1 MIGRAAGRPR
11 YDPGVAFDPVPPT
24 LDLVGLE
31 HAALER
37 WDVEGVFAES
47 LRRRE
52 GAPEWVFY
60 EGPPTANGRPGIHH
74 VWARLFKDL
83 YPRFQTMRG
92 HHVARKGGWDCH
104 GLPVEV
110 QVEQEL
116 GFHSKH
122 EIEAYGIAEFNRLCR
137 ESVHR
142 YVADFEA
149 LTRRIG
155 MWLDTD
161 DAYWTLDNSFIE
173 TVWWLFRQMWDAG
186 DIYEGHKV
194 VPYCGRCGTAL
205 SSHELGQPG
214 AYREVTEP
222 SVYVRFPVVDRDFDL
237 LVWTTTPWT
246 LVSNVGAA
254 VGPDVEYVRVRTP
267 PPSGHGA
274 GNGRRDLVMA
284 AARVAEVLGDDA
296 EVLGPVAVDDLVGL
310 HYERPFD
317 LLELPTASPE
327 RPGGGARVVAA
338 DFVTVDDGS
347 GIVHLAPAFGEI
359 DREVAGAEG
368 LPMLNPVG
376 PAATFVDSAL
386 GTTPWTGTF
395 VKDADPAIIDAL
407 AAAGKVERV
416 VDYAH
421 SYPHCWRC
429 GTPLVYWAK
438 PTWFARTSAHKD
450 ELLRENETIGWHPE
464 HIKHGRFGDWLE
476 NNVDWALSRDRF
488 WGTPLPVWRCD
499 DCGTDT
505 CIGSV
510 AELAQRSGRDLA
522 DLDLHRPAVDEV
534 TIDCSKCEQPGARR
548 VDPVLDAWFDSGSM
562 PAAQFHFPFD
572 AGSSRAGAPGA
583 GDSGADDSG
592 AAGTLPARFPAD
604 FICEAIDQTR
614 GWFYSLLAVNT
625 LVFGRTPYRNV
636 VCLALVVD
644 KDGQKMSKS
653 KGNVIDPWTVLDTR
667 GADALRWNFFSAG
680 SPWTPRRVSVEAVDE
695 SARFLVTLWNT
706 YSFFV
711 TYANLDGW
719 APDRATGGQRGA
731 PARATHVLDRWV
743 RSRLHHTVAT
753 VTDALDDFDALRG
766 AQAIEGFVDDLSN
779 WYVRRSRARFWQSD
793 DPLAHATLHECLAT
807 VARLLAPFTPFV
819 ADELWRNLEAE
830 TGSVHLADWPDVDAD
845 ALDPD
850 LEREMERA
858 RAVVS
863 LGLSARNE
871 SKLKVRQPLRRALV
885 LQPDAATFSGAV
897 AAEVADALNVK
908 ELEAVTDLE
917 GLLEYAV
924 VPNFKALAPRVRGQM
939 PLVKDALLAA
949 DGGEVKRALDA
960 DGGYDLVLPDRTSVR
975 LLPDDVEVRAE
986 SHAELAL
993 AQEGGYA
1000 VAIDTTVDDELRGE
1014 GIARDLVRALNDLRK
1029 ATGFDIADRVRVRI
1043 GARGRVEAAA
1053 HAHRDRIAREVL
1065 AVELEIAAPHAA
1077 DGASTVE
1084 IDGDVVQVE
1093 LSRVER

>member
-1 MIGRAAGRPR
+1 V
-11 YDPGVAFDPVPPT
+11 DD
-24 LDLVGLE
+24 
-31 HAALER
+31 
-37 WDVEGVFAES
+37 VFAES
-47 LRRRE
+47 LRRRA

-92 HHVARKGGWDCH
+92 RHVARKGGWDCH

-110 QVEQEL
+110 QIEQEL

-142 YVADFEA
+142 YVADFES
-149 LTRRIG
+149 LTKRIG

-161 DAYWTLDNSFIE
+161 DAYWTLDNSYIE

-214 AYREVTEP
+214 AYQDVTEP
-222 SVYVRFPVVDRDFDL
+222 SVYVRFPVIDRDFDL

-254 VGPDVEYVRVRTP
+254 VGPDVDYVRVRGTE
-267 PPSGHGA
+267 
-274 GNGRRDLVMA
+274 GRRDVVMG
-284 AARVAEVLGDDA
+284 AARVVEVLRDDA
-296 EVLGPVAVDDLVGL
+296 EVLGPVAVDELVGL

-317 LLELPTASPE
+317 VLELDTASVE
-327 RPGGGARVVAA
+327 RSGGGARVVAA

-359 DREVAGAEG
+359 DREIAEAEG
-368 LPMLNPVG
+368 LPLLNPVG
-376 PAATFVDSAL
+376 PTAAFVDTPIGS
-386 GTTPWTGTF
+386 TPWAGTF

-407 AAAGKVERV
+407 AAAGKLERV
-416 VDYAH
+416 VEYTH

-429 GTPLVYWAK
+429 GTPLIYWAK

-450 ELLRENETIGWHPE
+450 ELLRQNETIGWHPA

-499 DCGTDT
+499 DCGADT

-510 AELAQRSGRDLA
+510 AELAERSGRDLA
-522 DLDLHRPAVDEV
+522 DLDLHRPAVDDV
-534 TIDCSKCEQPGARR
+534 TIDCPKCERPGARR
-548 VDPVLDAWFDSGSM
+548 VAPVLDAWFDSGAM
-562 PAAQFHFPFD
+562 PAAQFHYPF
-572 AGSSRAGAPGA
+572 ATSSHGGV
-583 GDSGADDSG
+583 DQFES
-592 AAGTLPARFPAD
+592 RFPAD

-625 LVFGRTPYRNV
+625 LVFGSTPYRNV

-680 SPWTPRRVSVEAVDE
+680 SPWTPRRVSIEAIDE

-719 APDRATGGQRGA
+719 TPGSAVSDAS
-731 PARATHVLDRWV
+731 HVLDRWV
-743 RSRLHHTVAT
+743 RSRLHHTVAA
-753 VTDALDDFDALRG
+753 VTESLEGFDALRG
-766 AQAIEGFVDDLSN
+766 AQALEGFVDDLSN
-779 WYVRRSRARFWQSD
+779 WYVRRSRARFWNANDAS
-793 DPLAHATLHECLAT
+793 AHSTLHECLST
-807 VARLLAPFTPFV
+807 LARLLAPFTPFV
-819 ADELWRNLEAE
+819 ADELHRNLGPTPE
-830 TGSVHLADWPDVDAD
+830 SVHLADWPTVDAT
-845 ALDPD
+845 ALDEE
-850 LEREMERA
+850 LEAEMERA

-871 SKLKVRQPLRRALV
+871 AKLKVRQPLRRALV
-885 LQPDAATFSGAV
+885 LQPSAPSPFGHGPASFSDPV

-908 ELEAVTDLE
+908 QLEAVTDLE
-917 GLLEYAV
+917 GLLEYSV
-924 VPNFKALAPRVRGQM
+924 IPNFKALAPRVRGQM
-939 PLVKDALLAA
+939 PSVKEALSSA
-949 DGGEVKRALDA
+949 DGGVVKRALDA
-960 DGGYDLVLPDRTSVR
+960 DGAYDLVLDDGTTVR
-975 LLPDDVEVRAE
+975 LAPDDVEVRAQ

-1000 VAIDTTVDDELRGE
+1000 
-1014 GIARDLVRALNDLRK
+1014 
-1029 ATGFDIADRVRVRI
+1029 
-1043 GARGRVEAAA
+1043 
-1053 HAHRDRIAREVL
+1053 
-1065 AVELEIAAPHAA
+1065 
-1077 DGASTVE
+1077 
-1084 IDGDVVQVE
+1084 
-1093 LSRVER
+1093 